1 MYNANLASRAYA
13 SAAVNKTTREQEAD
27 VFRAVIARL
36 QAARPDS
43 PIARV
48 RALADNRRLWMVVA
62 DLVRDPLNPLPP
74 ETRAGIISLSH
85 TVQRE
90 MDADDPSFDF
100 LITIN
105 RNMADGLSGNPRFR
119 KQYRAKKGSV
129 HGANGSRHRR

>member
-85 TVQRE
+85 TVRRE

-105 RNMADGLSGNPRFR
+105 WNMAEGLSGNP
-119 KQYRAKKGSV
+119 
-129 HGANGSRHRR
+129 